1 LESVRVG
8 LLGPIGQNGGVASH
22 IAGLQADY
30 AKRGIQ
36 VESVGE
42 IGAQLLRRF
51 HPFQFIPQY
60 LAAMRRLRNV
70 DLLHSHDA
78 RLVTLKK
85 RLRKP
90 IVTTF
95 HGYLPEETRMWGGH
109 RFAIDWCEAYVQA
122 AVVLSDAI
130 IAVDSRIAHWLW
142 EYYHASHIHVIP
154 NGVDSDMFHPK
165 QEEIGLL
172 QGSGMA
178 SVVREVGRNREES
191 PIVLFAKGDSPKNGL
206 EVAHAAMAI
215 ARKTLPNIKFVMA
228 LGRVRHENMPA
239 LIQAADVVII
249 PSVPVAGVEEAT
261 SILALEAMACGRT
274 VIASN
279 IGGLREIIEPNRTG
293 ILVAPRDPE
302 ALADEIVAALED
314 DGRRAMLGVAA
325 RRAILERYT
334 WKKAAD
340 ETIKVYEKVLA

>member
-1 LESVRVG
+1 VELRVG
-8 LLGPIGQNGGVASH
+8 ILGPIGQNGGVASH
-22 IAGLQADY
+22 IVGLQAEY

-60 LAAMRRLRNV
+60 LKAMRRLRNV
-70 DLLHSHDA
+70 DILHSHDA

-95 HGYLPEETRMWGGH
+95 HGYLPEETRMRGGH
-109 RFAIDWCEAYVQA
+109 RFAIDWCEAYVRA
-122 AVVLSDAI
+122 AVLMSDAI
-130 IAVDSRIAHWLW
+130 IAVDTRIAHWLW
-142 EYYHASHIHVIP
+142 ENYSASKIHVIP
-154 NGVDSDMFHPK
+154 NGVDPDLFHPLM
-165 QEEIGLL
+165 EEIGLF
-172 QGSGMA
+172 QGLGMA
-178 SVVREVGRNREES
+178 QVVREVGRNREES

-206 EVAHAAMAI
+206 EVALEAIPI
-215 ARKTLPNIKFVMA
+215 ARKTLPRIKFVMA

-261 SILALEAMACGRT
+261 SILALEAMACGKT

-279 IGGLREIIEPNRTG
+279 IGGLREIIEQNRTG
-293 ILVAPRDPE
+293 ILVAPGDPE
-302 ALADEIVAALED
+302 ALADEIVAALQD

-334 WKKAAD
+334 WERAAD
-340 ETIKVYEKVLA
+340 ETVKVYEEVLA